1 MRVSTG
7 SERRRPRTLPLS
19 ARAAFA
25 LGAAAVFFVIL
36 LVRGG
41 PNPAETDAHAVTLPT
56 TAISDGAL
64 RSAEQATL
72 VPNPPG
78 YPLLMSPVVLVFRP
92 WIGAPRWCDDKPF
105 PDIASP
111 QIARY
116 FRSVLDPCS
125 AQSTAAPSLRRPSW
139 YRSQALLVILAWAV
153 LAGGGVLLMRA
164 AGMGMGFEE
173 SLLVVG
179 LALLPASTDA
189 VAQSFHPQDL
199 MSVGFSCAGMAQAL
213 RRRWVLVG
221 LAFGA
226 AFLCKQFAILPFV
239 AVLAAAPS
247 WRDRGRSFLPALGL
261 VAAGV
266 LPFYVADP
274 ADTLHAMSA
283 VYVAGVN
290 VVKTST
296 VLGLLGI
303 DEHLK
308 LEIARDAPL
317 VGAVIL
323 ASWARWRRPDGLL
336 APAPLVG
343 LALACLALR
352 LVFEVS
358 ILDYYYLAV
367 GAVLLVLDFVRGR
380 VPVLAAA
387 WIVATR
393 YGLNWLITTAS
404 PPVIAWVFLA
414 AALLA
419 AGIGVAVVL
428 RTSRREEV
436 FLSLR
441 TTHAS

>member
-1 MRVSTG
+1 MRVSTDSG
-7 SERRRPRTLPLS
+7 RRRRRTLPLS

-25 LGAAAVFFVIL
+25 LGAAGLFFVIL

-56 TAISDGAL
+56 TAISHGEL
-64 RSAEQATL
+64 RAAEQDTL

-78 YPLLMSPVVLVFRP
+78 YPLLMSPFVLVLRP

-105 PDIASP
+105 PAIGSP
-111 QIARY
+111 AIARY

-125 AQSTAAPSLRRPSW
+125 GQSALRPSLRRPVW
-139 YRSQALLVILAWAV
+139 YRSQALLVVLAWAV
-153 LAGGGVLLMRA
+153 LAGGAVLLIQA
-164 AGMGMGFEE
+164 AGTGMGWEE

-199 MSVGFSCAGMAQAL
+199 MSVGLSCAGMAQAL

-247 WRDRGRSFLPALGL
+247 WRDRGRSFGTALGL
-261 VAAGV
+261 VAVGV

-274 ADTLHAMSA
+274 TDTLHAMSA

-296 VLGLLGI
+296 MLGLLGI
-303 DEHLK
+303 NEHLK

-317 VGAVIL
+317 VGAVLL
-323 ASWARWRRPDGLL
+323 AWWARWRRPHGLL
-336 APAPLVG
+336 APVPLVG

-367 GAVLLVLDFVRGR
+367 GATLLILDFVRGR
-380 VPVLAAA
+380 VPLLAAA

-393 YGLNWLITTAS
+393 YGVNWVITTAS

-414 AALLA
+414 AALVA
-419 AGIGVAVVL
+419 AGIGVALVL
-428 RTSRREEV
+428 RTARREEIV
-436 FLSLR
+436 LAPPSMC
-441 TTHAS
+441 AA